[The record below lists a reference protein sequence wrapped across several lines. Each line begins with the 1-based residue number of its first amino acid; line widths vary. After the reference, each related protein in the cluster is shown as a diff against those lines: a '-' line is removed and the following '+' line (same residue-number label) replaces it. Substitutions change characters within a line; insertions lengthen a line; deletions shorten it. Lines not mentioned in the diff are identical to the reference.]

1 MIACFFLLKVYE
13 RKDRHLDPN
22 LFFIEFHDVDGNA
35 QHKTSRS
42 SMFYDDFNG
51 LNIDQKEKIGF
62 YSNIF
67 LGIILV
73 SDLSSRQS
81 YDNLKEWLYEV
92 IRYRSQQKL
101 YRTFLFVKYLFLLEY
116 FGFSPSEFSA
126 DVLQTF
132 DIPILLVHTKLNE
145 SNGISLL
152 NNSKSTSMSTSQSLS
167 SSSLLP
173 NFNRKSPLAN
183 LFNCDEIYLVNKS
196 KTLISNS

>member
-51 LNIDQKEKIGF
+51 LNIDHKEKIGF

-101 YRTFLFVKYLFLLEY
+101 YRTFFFLLNIY
-116 FGFSPSEFSA
+116 FYLNIL
-126 DVLQTF
+126 VLAHQNSQLMFYKHLTF
-132 DIPILLVHTKLNE
+132 P
-145 SNGISLL
+145 
-152 NNSKSTSMSTSQSLS
+152 
-167 SSSLLP
+167 
-173 NFNRKSPLAN
+173 F
-183 LFNCDEIYLVNKS
+183 F
-196 KTLISNS
+196 